1 MRLLLGVDIIE
12 EVRKKK
18 EDIEWVI
25 EDYQTYNDLR
35 PQERELHFSVMMT
48 GQILQK
54 FVKFIISRKT

>member
-25 EDYQTYNDLR
+25 EDY
-35 PQERELHFSVMMT
+35 
-48 GQILQK
+48 
-54 FVKFIISRKT
+54 